1 MNPGAGQAGE
11 DHTGRKILKEENPM
25 KKFLSLVLALVMT
38 MSLVTVSAGAK
49 DFTDDADITY
59 DKAVAVVS
67 AAKIVDGYEDGDFR
81 PTNTLSRGA
90 AAKII
95 CNMILGP
102 TTAAALSADTAPYSD
117 VPTNHTFAGYIAYC
131 QQKGII
137 SGYGDGTF
145 RPAGT
150 LTGYAFMK
158 MLLGALG
165 YDAEIEKYVG
175 PNWSIAVAKQALSE
189 DVDLAD
195 GNDNF
200 VGTKAVT
207 REEACLYAFN
217 TLTATMVEYDNNS
230 TVIVGDV
237 TIVNNANRSEVK
249 RTSGKDYTGA
259 SESGDKY
266 DSCGTQQ
273 FCEKYFS
280 KLTADKSE
288 TDDFG
293 RPATKWKYDGDS
305 IGTYA
310 DSADESYVLNKSG
323 QSNDKVFFSSADFM
337 QLDTDDFAKE
347 IYLYING
354 DPVGTDGSFASK
366 KTALNLSQFK
376 DIVNEIN
383 KDKGT
388 HEDGGLQAGDIIEL
402 FQNGN
407 DDYETIC
414 VTRYSV
420 AKIDEVDDSLSSTY
434 TKKGASY
441 SIELKKLND
450 TFPTDVSATL
460 YDVYNNDSSKELPG
474 FNSRTYTEDTILA
487 VAVNQAGA
495 VLASNVAESAKGT
508 VSSFKTGDK
517 ATVKVDGTT
526 YALSGYAQ
534 QHKNSVDSFNYD
546 DSTYTVYTDVN
557 GYVIGVDGNTAANL
571 EDVYYVTGVAKD
583 GGMYADSFY
592 AQAVSLKD
600 GTVSEFKL
608 TNAAIVLMGGKSDK
622 ADSSDIDD
630 DVINKNLD
638 DAKQA
643 IKSAI
648 ESEQNKTK
656 VDTTKAG
663 LYSFDKDG
671 SKYDIK
677 KYEDNDDYT
686 VLEKAVLSDDLK
698 RGDSSA
704 KFDTTK
710 VYLDEETQYI
720 KVEKVGADIDVST
733 ATGGTNVK
741 NENTLTAFVVYSK
754 SGSTKTA
761 EYVVLVN
768 TASFSSNV
776 DASDMVYLE
785 DASSTKNSDGY
796 EVTLIFLDG
805 SGKIED
811 VTANKKGSDCTFYS
825 YSVDDDGVYELTE
838 KSTALTGSY
847 KNETGFVKDASL
859 TNLYKESLSLT
870 AKNFTA
876 EDVDLAA
883 NVVINDERSAD
894 DRDVDGY
901 RSEIKTASQLAS
913 AIDKD
918 GWTVTANVF
927 FDDEEVIMVSVT
939 SMDKTAEKE
948 AADNA
953 AAVKAALA
961 EVKAIAGED
970 LKIAAK
976 ETALSEDDALKAAKK
991 VVEGAVN
998 EDVKVKVVAVP
1009 NSYVKA
1015 TNYKAAEGEETVVEA
1030 KDGTIVVTVTLTA
1043 GKSTET
1049 VEKEFTLLAV
1059 QAPTAD

>member
-1 MNPGAGQAGE
+1 
-11 DHTGRKILKEENPM
+11 M
-25 KKFLSLVLALVMT
+25 KKFLSLVLALVMA

-102 TTAAALSADTAPYSD
+102 TTAAALSADAAPYSD
-117 VPTNHTFAGYIAYC
+117 VPVNHTFAGYIAYC

-137 SGYGDGTF
+137 SGYADGTF

-189 DVDLAD
+189 DMDLAD

-217 TLTATMVEYDNNS
+217 ALTATMVEYDNNS

-280 KLTADKSE
+280 KLTADKTV

-366 KTALNLSQFK
+366 KTALTLSQFK
-376 DIVNEIN
+376 GFVNEIN
-383 KDKGT
+383 KNGGT

-407 DDYETIC
+407 NDYETIC

-571 EDVYYVTGVAKD
+571 EDVYYVTGVVSDTGK
-583 GGMYADSFY
+583 YAPSYY

-600 GTVSEFKL
+600 GTVEEFKL
-608 TNAAIVLMGGKSDK
+608 TDAAIVLMGSDK
-622 ADSSDIDD
+622 SYTDSSVLTDHEVNTD
-630 DVINKNLD
+630 LSS
-638 DAKQA
+638 A
-643 IKSAI
+643 KSAI
-648 ESEQNKTK
+648 NTAITGAESK
-656 VDTTKAG
+656 VDATKAG

-686 VLEKAVLSDDLK
+686 VLEKAVLNNDLK

-825 YSVDDDGVYELTE
+825 YSIDDDGVYQLTE
-838 KSTALTGSY
+838 KSTALTGTY
-847 KNETGFVKDASL
+847 DKETGFVKDASL

-870 AKNFTA
+870 AKKFTA

-894 DRDVDGY
+894 DRDDDGY

-961 EVKAIAGED
+961 EVEAITGED

-976 ETALSEDDALKAAKK
+976 DPALNEDDALKAAKK
-991 VVEGAVN
+991 VVEDAVN
-998 EDVKVKVVAVP
+998 EDVKVVAVTDR
-1009 NSYVKA
+1009 YMEA
-1015 TNYKAAEGEETVVEA
+1015 TNYKAAEGDETGVEA

-1043 GKSTET
+1043 GKNTET
-1049 VEKEFTLLAV
+1049 VKKEFTLLAI